1 MCCSGEDRLIMQ
13 GLTLLQRKSLFS
25 YILTIEL
32 IKQEYEVNECLYQV
46 ACGYFA
52 LGKLK
57 DARCTTTYLLSKDPG
72 NVRANQLYNSIIQ
85 ATDDSIYFLLYFL

>member
-1 MCCSGEDRLIMQ
+1 M
-13 GLTLLQRKSLFS
+13 LFRGRQTYYARINAS
-25 YILTIEL
+25 TTYIFVNHIITIEL

-57 DARCTTTYLLSKDPG
+57 DARYTTTYLLSKDPG

-85 ATDDSIYFLLYFL
+85 ATDDSIYIFL